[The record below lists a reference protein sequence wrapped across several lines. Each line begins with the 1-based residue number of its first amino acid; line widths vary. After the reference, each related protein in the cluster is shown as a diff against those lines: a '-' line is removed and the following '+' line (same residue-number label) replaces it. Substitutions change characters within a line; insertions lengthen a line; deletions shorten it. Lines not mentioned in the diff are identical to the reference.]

1 MNPTPIAKPDSPADL
16 DDHFLDE
23 HTIPCALRKSAAL
36 YPTNP
41 ALCTLDTPPITYE
54 ELYSTMG
61 SLGQWLGEQ
70 GIQFGDKVAILAD
83 NSPHWGIS
91 YFAITC
97 MGATAVPI
105 LTEFHPDA
113 IAHIIRH
120 SEAKAIFISPKFL
133 SKIEDASFGKDFIYI
148 DIDNFTLIEEAT
160 GKAPLQKLTDASMRE
175 FKKWKDKALRLMV
188 KHPPHVSEDHTAAI
202 IYTSGTTGHS
212 KGVKLSHKNIVFTA
226 AATDSTEVIYP
237 TDKFFSILPLAHTYE
252 CTLGLVLPLI
262 NGASVTY
269 LGKPPTARV
278 LLPALAQVKPT
289 IMLSVPLVIEKI
301 YKNAIAPKLTAKP
314 LTRFLMKFYLS
325 RKLIL
330 RMAGKKLAEAFG
342 GNIRCLVISGAPLT
356 ADVERFLF
364 HSGFPYIIG
373 YGLTETSP
381 TCAVPKLSGARLGS
395 SGYALAGV
403 SIRIA
408 SPDPQSGIGEVEIHG
423 DNVMKGYYKLPDLTQ
438 EVMTEDGWF
447 KTGDLGTLDNDG
459 YLFIRGRS
467 KNMVLGPSGENI
479 YPEEIESFFFEYP
492 YVNEVLVYMGSG
504 GKLTARVHL
513 NETYLEDALGHLPLA
528 EQHAAIVNLLEKT
541 RAEVNQKASS
551 FARVHKI
558 IQQIEP
564 FEKTPTQKI
573 KRYLYVDE

>member
-1 MNPTPIAKPDSPADL
+1 MSDL
-16 DDHFLDE
+16 ETLPNDRDDRSLDE
-23 HTIPCALRKSAAL
+23 HTLPCALRKSAAL
-36 YPTNP
+36 YADRP
-41 ALCTLDTPPITYE
+41 ALCTLDTPPITYG
-54 ELYSTMG
+54 ELYATVGELSH
-61 SLGQWLGEQ
+61 WLQEK

-83 NSPHWGIS
+83 NSPHWGIA
-91 YFAITC
+91 YFAVTC
-97 MGATAVPI
+97 MGAVAVPI

-120 SEAKAIFISPKFL
+120 SDAKAIFL
-133 SKIEDASFGKDFIYI
+133 SERYLPKIEDTSFDKDFLCINI
-148 DIDNFTLIEEAT
+148 ETLTLIEEIT
-160 GKAPLQKLTDASMRE
+160 GNAALKKFADASSKE
-175 FKKWKDKALRLMV
+175 FKKLKDKAMKFMAKRSD
-188 KHPPHVSEDHTAAI
+188 HVSEDHTAAI

-212 KGVKLSHKNIVFTA
+212 KGVQLTHKNIVFTA
-226 AATDSTEVIYP
+226 AATDGTEVIFP
-237 TDKFFSILPLAHTYE
+237 ADKFFSILPLAHTYE

-278 LLPALAQVKPT
+278 LLPALAQAKPT
-289 IMLSVPLVIEKI
+289 VMLSVPLVIEKI

-314 LTRFLMKFYLS
+314 LTRFLMNFYLT

-330 RMAGKKLAEAFG
+330 RLAGKKLGEALG
-342 GNIRCLVISGAPLT
+342 GHIRCLVISGAPLT
-356 ADVERFLF
+356 SDVEKFLYE
-364 HSGFPYIIG
+364 SGFPYLVG

-381 TCAVPKLSGARLGS
+381 TCAVPKVSAPRLGS
-395 SGYALAGV
+395 SGYALSGV
-403 SIRIA
+403 AIRIA
-408 SPDPQSGIGEVEIHG
+408 SPDPHTGIGEVEIRG
-423 DNVMKGYYKLPDLTQ
+423 DNVMKGYFKLPELTA
-438 EVMTEDGWF
+438 EVMTDDGWF
-447 KTGDLGTLDNDG
+447 KTGDLGNLDRDG

-513 NETYLEDALGHLPLA
+513 NETYLEESLGHLPVG
-528 EQHAAIVNLLEKT
+528 EQHNAITELLEKT
-541 RAEVNQKASS
+541 REEVNKKASS
-551 FARVHKI
+551 FSRVHKI
-558 IQQIEP
+558 IQQIDP

>member
-1 MNPTPIAKPDSPADL
+1 MNNHDSLPDDWEDRSL
-16 DDHFLDE
+16 EE
-23 HTIPCALRKSAAL
+23 HTLPCALRKSAAL
-36 YPTNP
+36 YAERP
-41 ALCTLDTPPITYE
+41 ALCTLDSPPISYGEMHATVE
-54 ELYSTMG
+54 E
-61 SLGQWLGEQ
+61 LGQWLDKQ
-70 GIQFGDKVAILAD
+70 GVQFGDKVAILAD

-97 MGATAVPI
+97 MGAIAVPI

-113 IAHIIRH
+113 ITHIIRH
-120 SEAKAIFISPKFL
+120 SGAKALFISPKYL
-133 SKIEDASFGKDFIYI
+133 PKIDDASFGKDFVCI
-148 DIDNFTLIEEAT
+148 DIDTFTLVQDLN
-160 GKAPLQKLTDASMRE
+160 GKDTLQKITDASFRE
-175 FKKWKDKALRLMV
+175 FKKLKDKAMRLMV

-212 KGVKLSHKNIVFTA
+212 KGVQLSHKNIVFTA
-226 AATDSTEVIYP
+226 AATDSTEIIYP
-237 TDKFFSILPLAHTYE
+237 SDKFFSILPMAHTYE
-252 CTLGLVLPLI
+252 CTLGLVLPII

-278 LLPALAQVKPT
+278 LLPALAKVQPT
-289 IMLSVPLVIEKI
+289 VMLSVPLVIEKI

-314 LTRFLMKFYLS
+314 ITRFLMKFYLT
-325 RKLIL
+325 RKLVL
-330 RMAGKKLAEAFG
+330 KMAGKKLVEAFG
-342 GNIRCLVISGAPLT
+342 GKIRCLVISGAPLT
-356 ADVERFLF
+356 ADVEKFLYE
-364 HSGFPYIIG
+364 SGFPYIVG

-381 TCAVPKLSGARLGS
+381 TCAVPKIAAPRLGS

-408 SPDPQSGIGEVEIHG
+408 SPDPQTGVGEVEVRG
-423 DNVMKGYYKLPDLTQ
+423 DNVMKGYFKSPELTA

-447 KTGDLGTLDNDG
+447 KTGDLGALDRDG
-459 YLFIRGRS
+459 YLYIRGRS

-479 YPEEIESFFFEYP
+479 YPEELESFFFEYP

-513 NETYLEDALGHLPLA
+513 NETYLEESLHRLPIN
-528 EQHAAIVNLLEKT
+528 EQHATIAELLEKT
-541 RAEVNQKASS
+541 RNEVNQKASS
-551 FARVHKI
+551 FARVHRV
-558 IQQIEP
+558 IQQVEP

>member
-1 MNPTPIAKPDSPADL
+1 MSTPETSSFEVADRSL
-16 DDHFLDE
+16 NE
-23 HTIPCALRKSAAL
+23 HTLPCALHKSASL
-36 YPTNP
+36 YPLRP
-41 ALCTLDTPPITYE
+41 ALCTLDEPPISYE
-54 ELYSTMG
+54 ELQSTVAG
-61 SLGQWLGEQ
+61 LGQWLDEQ

-83 NSPHWGIS
+83 NSPHWAIS

-97 MGATAVPI
+97 MGAIAVPI

-113 IAHIIRH
+113 IAHILRH
-120 SEAKAIFISPKFL
+120 SDAKGIFISQKYLP
-133 SKIEDASFGKDFIYI
+133 KIEEAPLSKDFICI
-148 DIDNFTLIEEAT
+148 DIDMFTHIEDSL
-160 GKAPLQKLTDASMRE
+160 GKATLQKLTDASKRE
-175 FKKWKDKALRLMV
+175 FKKWADKAKRFVL

-212 KGVKLSHKNIVFTA
+212 KGVLLTHKNIVFTA
-226 AATDSTEVIYP
+226 AAVDATEIIFP
-237 TDKFFSILPLAHTYE
+237 SDKFLSILPLAHTYE
-252 CTLGLVLPLI
+252 CTLGLVIPII

-278 LLPALAQVKPT
+278 LMPALAAVKPT

-301 YKNAIAPKLTAKP
+301 YKNSIAPKLTARP
-314 LTRFLMKFYLS
+314 LTRFLSRFYLT
-325 RKLIL
+325 RKLL
-330 RMAGKKLAEAFG
+330 LKMAGKKLIEAFG
-342 GNIRCLVISGAPLT
+342 GKIRCLVISGAPL
-356 ADVERFLF
+356 ASDVEKFLYE
-364 HSGFPYIIG
+364 SGFPYIVG

-381 TCAVPKLSGARLGS
+381 ACAVPKISQPRLGS

-403 SIRIA
+403 SIRID
-408 SPDPQSGIGEVEIHG
+408 SPDPHSGIGEIQVRG
-423 DNVMKGYYKLPDLTQ
+423 NNVMKGYFKLPELTQ

-447 KTGDLGTLDNDG
+447 KTGDLGTLDADG
-459 YLFIRGRS
+459 YLYIRGRS
-467 KNMVLGPSGENI
+467 KNMILGPSGENI

-513 NETYLEDALGHLPLA
+513 NETYVEDFLSHLSLSDQHSTIA
-528 EQHAAIVNLLEKT
+528 ELLEKT
-541 RAEVNQKASS
+541 RNEVNKKASS

-558 IQQIEP
+558 IQQVEA